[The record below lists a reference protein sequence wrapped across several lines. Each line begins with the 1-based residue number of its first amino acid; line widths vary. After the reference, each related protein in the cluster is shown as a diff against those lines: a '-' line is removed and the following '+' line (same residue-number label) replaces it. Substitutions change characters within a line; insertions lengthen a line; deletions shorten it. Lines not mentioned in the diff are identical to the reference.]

1 MERVELLFCDYFG
14 EGRFTDAG
22 PKASDDGP
30 NANEAGNRIILL
42 VVCDR
47 PVVCGGQVRF
57 TDRMSFCEVVRD
69 WKGS

>member
-42 VVCDR
+42 VVCEDR
-47 PVVCGGQVRF
+47 SCVGGKFVSR
-57 TDRMSFCEVVRD
+57 TV
-69 WKGS
+69 